1 MNLQGLPAKYPWL
14 QWAVLVIGILA
25 SIVTYSISRHRSST
39 EAAAVFTVQA
49 SEIANDI
56 EQRIRIY
63 TDVLYAL
70 RGLFS
75 ASVDVDLQEFRRFA
89 RDLAVHERYP
99 GLANVSYAFYVRGP
113 DRQKFE
119 TQMRRTLGKE
129 DPAFT
134 SFTVHP
140 ADDREGYH
148 VLTYIEPLAPN
159 RVALGLDL
167 ANDPG
172 RRVAVEKARDSG
184 VVAVT
189 PGIALL
195 RDSNNRVVS
204 VLMRL
209 AVYRGGD
216 VPDTVEA
223 RQRQYQGL
231 VGVAIRVNEMMANTL
246 TPRYAA
252 RFRIEVFEQI
262 PSPSTSAAT
271 AAGDTLFESNELA
284 GGARGTEPDRQLS
297 RYAYITPITV
307 GDRVWSVRITP
318 RTDPGSLSG
327 KLLPV
332 AFALLILVL
341 SVLLFTALKLLARA
355 DQFATHDKLTGLYN
369 RHYMNE
375 WFDMEL
381 TRAARGKYPVS
392 AVLFD
397 IDHFKKFNDT
407 WGHQAGDH
415 VLQQLAALLL
425 RSARGSD
432 VVCRYGG
439 EEFLLL
445 MPGVSTDTACQR
457 AELLRKEVGAMPLYY
472 SDRDLGTMT
481 LSAGVA
487 TYPQHATDADALLLR
502 ADEALYQAKQQ
513 GRNRV
518 MQATTMPSQAANPA
532 GEGGAKA
539 DFHRNG

>member
-25 SIVTYSISRHRSST
+25 SIVTYSISRHRSSS
-39 EAAAVFTVQA
+39 EAAAVFTAQA

-99 GLANVSYAFYVRGP
+99 GLANVSYAYHVRGP
-113 DRQKFE
+113 DKQKFE
-119 TQMRRTLGKE
+119 TQMRRALGKE
-129 DPAFT
+129 DPAFA

-140 ADDREGYH
+140 ADGRADYH

-167 ANDPG
+167 ANDPD

-184 VVAVT
+184 SVAVT

-216 VPDTVEA
+216 VPDTIEA
-223 RQRQYQGL
+223 RRQQYQGL
-231 VGVAIRVNEMMANTL
+231 VGVAIRVNEMMAKTL
-246 TPRYAA
+246 TPQYAA
-252 RFRIEVFEQI
+252 RFRIEVFEQTQ
-262 PSPSTSAAT
+262 PASTPAT
-271 AAGDTLFESNELA
+271 TVAYNTLFDSSGLANTPQGAES
-284 GGARGTEPDRQLS
+284 DRLS
-297 RYAYITPITV
+297 RYAYTTPITV
-307 GDRVWSVRITP
+307 GDREWLVRITP

-355 DQFATHDKLTGLYN
+355 DQFATHDKLTSLYN

-415 VLQQLAALLL
+415 VLQQLAALLM

-457 AELLRKEVGAMPLYY
+457 AELLRKEVGAMPLRYA
-472 SDRDLGTMT
+472 DRDLGTMT

-487 TYPQHATDADALLLR
+487 TYPQHANDAEALLLR
-502 ADEALYQAKQQ
+502 ADEALYQAKQR
-513 GRNRV
+513 GRNQV
-518 MQATTMPSQAANPA
+518 VPAMTMLPPTAATL
-532 GEGGAKA
+532 
-539 DFHRNG
+539 